1 MAANKG
7 FSLDFKGF
15 LDFAEEIDKM
25 YGEKMLLNAAEQAL
39 IKTKDYVNGEIAEAM
54 ASSKYNFEEGLG
66 YSQGTAMESLADVK
80 NMPVEVNG
88 TVVTAYAGVDLE
100 KAPEA
105 LILAYGTPHLAK
117 DTKLYNA
124 IKVKGKVKKEV
135 ERIQRKV
142 FETVLAGGAQND

>member
-15 LDFAEEIDKM
+15 LDFAEDISEQ
-25 YGEKMLLNAAEQAL
+25 YGEDMLLYAAEQAL
-39 IKTKDYVNGEIAEAM
+39 QKTKEYVNGEIASAM
-54 ASSKYNFEEGLG
+54 ENSKYNFDKGEG
-66 YSQGTAMESLADVK
+66 YAQGTAKESLAEVTQK
-80 NMPVEVNG
+80 PVEVSG

-100 KAPEA
+100 QAPEA
-105 LILAYGTPHLAK
+105 LILAYGAPHLAK

-135 ERIQRKV
+135 DRIQRKV
-142 FETVLAGGAQND
+142 FDTVLSGGAVND